1 MQIRPFA
8 LERYFARHE
17 FSARYLLG
25 SSDPEAMSAG
35 DLLAFEP
42 GAEEEF
48 KKVWL
53 GYTESLGDPALRAE
67 IARHYERVDA
77 SRILVFTGAEE
88 PIFAFMHAV
97 LNPGD
102 HLIVH
107 FPGYQSHYAVAE
119 SRNINVTRWPGNSK
133 NGWAPDLNRLE
144 GLINPKTKAILICT
158 PHNPTGYLFD
168 RANWQSVIDIA
179 RKHGLWLFCDEVYRG
194 SEHDPATRLPN
205 MADHYEKGISLNC
218 LSKSGGLAGLRIGWV
233 ATRDAEVYNRL
244 ATFKDYLTICNSAP
258 SEFLAR
264 IAVRNCEKIYERQR
278 QCLVANLDLL
288 AGFFGRFPQLFAW
301 QRPRA
306 GTTTFPEFLGGDA
319 LEFCDRLVAETGV
332 MLIPGNFFDMQ
343 KQYLRFGYGRAGFAE
358 ALQHL
363 EQWLSL
369 RPFGPST
376 GSETGEN

>member
-77 SRILVFTGAEE
+77 GQILVFTGAEE

-119 SRNINVTRWPGNSK
+119 
-133 NGWAPDLNRLE
+133 
-144 GLINPKTKAILICT
+144 
-158 PHNPTGYLFD
+158 
-168 RANWQSVIDIA
+168 
-179 RKHGLWLFCDEVYRG
+179 
-194 SEHDPATRLPN
+194 
-205 MADHYEKGISLNC
+205 
-218 LSKSGGLAGLRIGWV
+218 
-233 ATRDAEVYNRL
+233 
-244 ATFKDYLTICNSAP
+244 
-258 SEFLAR
+258 
-264 IAVRNCEKIYERQR
+264 
-278 QCLVANLDLL
+278 
-288 AGFFGRFPQLFAW
+288 
-301 QRPRA
+301 
-306 GTTTFPEFLGGDA
+306 
-319 LEFCDRLVAETGV
+319 
-332 MLIPGNFFDMQ
+332 
-343 KQYLRFGYGRAGFAE
+343 
-358 ALQHL
+358 
-363 EQWLSL
+363 
-369 RPFGPST
+369 
-376 GSETGEN
+376 